1 MFKTREKLIIINS
14 IKFNDEVISQ
24 IDEDIL
30 ILNQSKQFDH
40 LRLIII
46 KSTNLIESRSQIRKS
61 VISKNQ
67 YMTQRT
73 RNAYITIMTQ
83 SKTSFDFFVAA
94 QIINLK
100 EKNAKRLNQRLQ

>member
-1 MFKTREKLIIINS
+1 MLANKKFADLEEKKLKKVNLMFNIREKLIIINS

-46 KSTNLIESRSQIRKS
+46 KSTDLIESRSQIRKS
-61 VISKNQ
+61 VTSKDQ
-67 YMTQRT
+67 YVTQRI
-73 RNAYITIMTQ
+73 RDA
-83 SKTSFDFFVAA
+83 
-94 QIINLK
+94 
-100 EKNAKRLNQRLQ
+100 